1 MKKKTKGKTTQ
12 SSTKWLD
19 RNANDRFSKLAKQ
32 NNFRSRAAYKLDG
45 INQKFK
51 ILKGA
56 KNILD
61 LGAAPGSWLQYI
73 SRFSKVNN
81 MVVGVDLKN
90 IEAIENIKIIEGD
103 FTSGEVW
110 NKLDQMLS
118 GNKFNLI
125 CSDMAPNTSGT
136 RSINHI
142 NIMNLAESVFSFSE
156 NFLDKGGSLVIKLF
170 EGNKTKEFF
179 NKLRLHFREVHFFKP
194 EASYKDSSEIFIIA
208 INKI

>member
-1 MKKKTKGKTTQ
+1 
-12 SSTKWLD
+12 
-19 RNANDRFSKLAKQ
+19 
-32 NNFRSRAAYKLDG
+32 
-45 INQKFK
+45 
-51 ILKGA
+51 
-56 KNILD
+56 
-61 LGAAPGSWLQYI
+61 
-73 SRFSKVNN
+73 

-90 IEAIENIKIIEGD
+90 IEAIENIKTIEGD

-110 NKLDQMLS
+110 SKLDQMLL

-156 NFLDKGGSLVIKLF
+156 NFLDRGGSLVIKLF

-179 NKLRLHFREVHFFKP
+179 NKLRLHFKEVHFFKP

-208 INKI
+208 INKT

>member
-1 MKKKTKGKTTQ
+1 MKKRIRAKTTQ
-12 SSTKWLD
+12 SSTKWLG
-19 RNANDRFSKLAKQ
+19 RNVNDRFSKLAKQ
-32 NNFRSRAAYKLDG
+32 NNFRSRAAYKLDD

-56 KNILD
+56 KFILD
-61 LGAAPGSWLQYI
+61 IGAAPGSWLQYI
-73 SRFSKVNN
+73 SRFSKAHD
-81 MVVGVDLKN
+81 MIIGVDLKN
-90 IEAIENIKIIEGD
+90 IEAIENIKTIEGD
-103 FTSGEVW
+103 FTSDEIW
-110 NKLDQMLS
+110 SKLNVMLS

-170 EGNKTKEFF
+170 EGNKTKAFF
-179 NKLRLHFREVHFFKP
+179 DKLRLHFKEVHFFKP
-194 EASYKDSSEIFIIA
+194 EDSSEIFIIA

>member
-1 MKKKTKGKTTQ
+1 MKIKTKGKIKQ
-12 SSTKWLD
+12 SSTKLLD

-32 NNFRSRAAYKLDG
+32 NNFRSRAAYKLDD

-90 IEAIENIKIIEGD
+90 IEAIENIKTIEGD

-110 NKLDQMLS
+110 SKLDQMLS
-118 GNKFNLI
+118 GNKLNLI
-125 CSDMAPNTSGT
+125 CSDMAPNTGGT

-156 NFLDKGGSLVIKLF
+156 NFLDRGGSLVIKLF

-179 NKLRLHFREVHFFKP
+179 NKLRLHFKEVHFFKP